1 MQTAEANSKQT
12 ADGTA
17 DGTADDTADGTEEGT
32 LLMIGSVMLVK

>member
-32 LLMIGSVMLVK
+32 LLMIGSVMLVE